1 MTDDASQDWI
11 SIKLVEDE
19 EQAEVIGG
27 FLRSQDIPCQLDS
40 RYSHEFPSHVGSLGE
55 IEIMVPPD
63 RAEEARELLESRDAP
78 AGGGDADDTES

>member
-1 MTDDASQDWI
+1 MTDDANQEWI

-19 EQAEVIGG
+19 EEAELIGG

-55 IEIMVPPD
+55 IEIKVPPD
-63 RAEEARELLESRDAP
+63 RADEARELLESRDAP
-78 AGGGDADDTES
+78 GGDGDTADSAS